1 MEYKTS
7 SHIYHRS
14 NWTWRSLVYL
24 ASCLV
29 SIFLSREPYF
39 LPWNSF
45 KINWSLAPESY
56 AAVSCFLKKA
66 MRGKKELKKNLEY
79 VFWFCRSYLGQ
90 GKCCM
95 WDLPPF
101 GQCFDGSCD
110 ATQFSDDFLLK
121 LIKGWK
127 QGPYSKV
134 NHIFW

>member
-45 KINWSLAPESY
+45 KINWSLAPDSTTLVTCSSEL
-56 AAVSCFLKKA
+56 FLKESHEREK
-66 MRGKKELKKNLEY
+66 RIKEKLAICILILQELLRTREMLHVRLTSLWS
-79 VFWFCRSYLGQ
+79 VFWWKLWCYSVFWWFFTEANQ
-90 GKCCM
+90 GV
-95 WDLPPF
+95 
-101 GQCFDGSCD
+101 G
-110 ATQFSDDFLLK
+110 A
-121 LIKGWK
+121 
-127 QGPYSKV
+127 KV
-134 NHIFW
+134 LQQS